1 MDSEELLKAAK
12 ESAPKL
18 GEAEKENGRKALI
31 IAMCVMTILLTAK
44 IVAEILIKRTVDCGT
59 LSIFLSFL
67 SVWNIIEGTKTKKK
81 RLIVGGVLTGIVTVV
96 TLIIYIRTL
105 FV

>member
-1 MDSEELLKAAK
+1 MDREELLKAAK

-67 SVWNIIEGTKTKKK
+67 SVWNTIEGIKTNKK
-81 RLIVGGVLTGIVTVV
+81 RLIVGGVFAGIGAVI
-96 TLIIYIRTL
+96 TLIIYIRTI